1 MRILFSVLRYQLI
14 TDEFMNIGI
23 LFHNL
28 DTDERRLETINR
40 WKRLKGFDDELD
52 IKLLK
57 ILIDGIKEEIQN
69 TFFNNKVV
77 FDIYEYHRRYI
88 NELRFTEVYEAETTN
103 FEKYIEFSKK
113 NFLRYDYEKKERPNK
128 EQQIKYMK
136 ELMKSNSIKYNSKS
150 IKGKHCE
157 NVNFDYIIDQYAFKV
172 FSFEDKQLNNLIQSA
187 KAWAFTANEMK
198 KKYKTIFLYDKD
210 LEDQKFKIIIDILSE
225 SAYKILKYDEG
236 LDLILSLSK
245 NSNLKEL

>member
-69 TFFNNKVV
+69 TLFNNKVV

-88 NELRFTEVYEAETTN
+88 NELRFTEVYEAETKDFN
-103 FEKYIEFSKK
+103 KYIEFAKK

-128 EQQIKYMK
+128 DQQIKYMK
-136 ELMKSNSIKYNSKS
+136 ELMKSNSIKYDSKS
-150 IKGKHCE
+150 IKGEHSE
-157 NVNFDYIIDQYAFKV
+157 NINFDYIIDNYAFKI
-172 FSFEDKQLNNLIQSA
+172 FSFEDKQLNNVVQSA
-187 KAWAFTANEMK
+187 KAWAFTAEEMK
-198 KKYKTIFLYDKD
+198 DNYRTIFLYDKD
-210 LEDQKFKIIIDILSE
+210 LENEKFKIIIDILSK
-225 SAYKILKYDEG
+225 SAYKVLKYDEG
-236 LDLILSLSK
+236 LDLVLNLYKK
-245 NSNLKEL
+245 NKNLAK